1 MPTVQLNCRIEQ
13 QLANR
18 LKQAAIARQ
27 QTLGTLVAQAIE
39 LLLAAPS
46 SQAPNQLATV
56 STEIAD
62 LLAAL
67 AKRLEALEA
76 ERPAAKPASPKQGT
90 APSPSQAKPPA
101 LPGGAI
107 TTAELA
113 ELLGVK
119 RNSFNERLRRSG
131 GAQVGLVL
139 EEGWHCIGQTPGP
152 NGGPARWLWQ
162 QS

>member
-1 MPTVQLNCRIEQ
+1 M
-13 QLANR
+13 
-18 LKQAAIARQ
+18 
-27 QTLGTLVAQAIE
+27 AQGIE

-46 SQAPNQLATV
+46 SQAPGQLATV
-56 STEIAD
+56 STELAEQ
-62 LLAAL
+62 LAAL
-67 AKRLEALEA
+67 TKRVEALEA
-76 ERPAAKPASPKQGT
+76 ERPAAKPAPPQKGI
-90 APSPSQAKPPA
+90 APPPSQAKPPA
-101 LPGGAI
+101 IPGEAL

-152 NGGPARWLWQ
+152 NGGPPRWLWL
-162 QS
+162 SVSASPDR